1 MTIAAARS
9 LLLVI
14 KGGIMEWRIIF
25 LNFAYAAMGVILM
38 FVSYRIID
46 WLTPHVDF
54 PEELKQGN
62 IAVAIFI
69 AAIFI
74 SIALVIGGALK

>member
-1 MTIAAARS
+1 
-9 LLLVI
+9 
-14 KGGIMEWRIIF
+14 MEWRIII
-25 LNFAYAAMGVILM
+25 LNFVYAVLGVILM
-38 FVSYRIID
+38 FIAYRVID
-46 WLTPHVDF
+46 WLTPEVHF
-54 PEELKQGN
+54 PDELRKGN